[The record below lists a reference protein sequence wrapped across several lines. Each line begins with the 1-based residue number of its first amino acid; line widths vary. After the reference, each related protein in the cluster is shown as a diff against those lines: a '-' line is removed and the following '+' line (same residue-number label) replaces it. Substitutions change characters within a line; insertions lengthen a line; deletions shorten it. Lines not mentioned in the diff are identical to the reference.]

1 MNTLPTAKEWLSN
14 HKELSVHDVASYD
27 EGGYLGVDE
36 RALYTI
42 MIEFAKLHVEAI
54 KKELFTEEDMRKAI
68 ILERYPMYK
77 CDFIPTFDEKQI
89 INQIKQTKQ

>member
-1 MNTLPTAKEWLSN
+1 MENNMSTLPTAEEWLSN

-42 MIEFAKLHVEAI
+42 MVEFAKLHVEQALKTASQNASLNYDEWDDMAAYIDRDSIENAYPLTNI
-54 KKELFTEEDMRKAI
+54 K
-68 ILERYPMYK
+68 
-77 CDFIPTFDEKQI
+77 
-89 INQIKQTKQ
+89 

>member
-1 MNTLPTAKEWLSN
+1 MENNMNTLPTAEEWLSN

-42 MIEFAKLHVEAI
+42 MIEFAKLHVEQALKAASDCTLEYDFEEEITNSYPLTNI
-54 KKELFTEEDMRKAI
+54 K
-68 ILERYPMYK
+68 
-77 CDFIPTFDEKQI
+77 
-89 INQIKQTKQ
+89 